1 MSGPAG
7 CQVTGR
13 WRIVAS
19 DLWDRDYLDLVG
31 PAYFQIGAAGR
42 AEFRFGAVDAT
53 AELEYG
59 GRIIFFHWSGFDEG
73 DAIGGDGS
81 AELQDDDSLEIGLS
95 FDDGDDAILT
105 AHREMTFF
113 NSLLGHSAHV
123 RQNDF
128 VGEPCENGHAAMGVI
143 TARAGDAL
151 CVGRDLDRPLGSFF
165 ELGAWSPSLPG
176 SFSSTDAAI
185 RRSGA
190 SAPYRNRVLR
200 AGECPFGRKEHRPS
214 T

>member
-31 PAYFQIGAAGR
+31 PAYFQIGAADR

-81 AELQDDDSLEIGLS
+81 AELQDDDSLEIELS
-95 FDDGDDAILT
+95 FDDGDDAVLT
-105 AHREMTFF
+105 AHREMT
-113 NSLLGHSAHV
+113 
-123 RQNDF
+123 
-128 VGEPCENGHAAMGVI
+128 
-143 TARAGDAL
+143 
-151 CVGRDLDRPLGSFF
+151 
-165 ELGAWSPSLPG
+165 
-176 SFSSTDAAI
+176 SSTA
-185 RRSGA
+185 
-190 SAPYRNRVLR
+190 
-200 AGECPFGRKEHRPS
+200 C
-214 T
+214 

>member
-1 MSGPAG
+1 MIFRRKCALLEHSLIGSSKNN
-7 CQVTGR
+7 
-13 WRIVAS
+13 RIKVSSLRKAAFQPF
-19 DLWDRDYLDLVG
+19 DYCIRARKLGADKPRDRH
-31 PAYFQIGAAGR
+31 AAEQHHACEPHER
-42 AEFRFGAVDAT
+42 V
-53 AELEYG
+53 
-59 GRIIFFHWSGFDEG
+59 
-73 DAIGGDGS
+73 
-81 AELQDDDSLEIGLS
+81 
-95 FDDGDDAILT
+95 
-105 AHREMTFF
+105 
-113 NSLLGHSAHV
+113 GHSAHV

-151 CVGRDLDRPLGSFF
+151 CIGRDLDRPLGSFF